1 VTTQQT
7 QPKLL
12 RRREVLARI
21 GLSAPTLYR
30 MEKEGRFP
38 KHALIGPRCAVWSA
52 DEVDAWIAQQL
63 GTREGG
69 A

>member
-1 VTTQQT
+1 
-7 QPKLL
+7 
-12 RRREVLARI
+12 
-21 GLSAPTLYR
+21 